1 MPRKK
6 TISPFK
12 AWLLAIRPKTL
23 PAALSPVL
31 VGIAL
36 AVRDGVFRWLPSTAA
51 LLIALLLQIGVNIAN
66 DYFDHVKGID
76 QPDRKGPVRVTQSG
90 LIPPERVRL
99 GMIIVFALVAL
110 IGAYLVILGGWF
122 ALLIG
127 LTAIL
132 SALAY
137 SGGPW
142 PLASHALGDLFVFIY
157 FGLAGVCGTY
167 YVQALTIPL
176 WVIVAAVPVGLL
188 ITAILVVNNLRDIE
202 TDRRAGKRTLAVIF
216 GQRGTVIYFISLLVI
231 AYIVPLLMWLLG
243 PFSLAM
249 LMPLITLPLL
259 LPLIR
264 IITRYADHG
273 PAMNKALVGTA
284 ALALYF
290 SVTLSVGI
298 LF

>member
-1 MPRKK
+1 MARSK
-6 TISPFK
+6 TVSPFK
-12 AWLLAIRPKTL
+12 AWMLAARPKTL
-23 PAALSPVL
+23 PAALSPVV

-36 AVRDGVFRWLPSTAA
+36 AYRNGAFRWLPSTAA
-51 LLIALLLQIGVNIAN
+51 LLIALLLQVGVNIAN

-76 QPDRKGPVRVTQSG
+76 QPDRKGPTRVTQSG

-99 GMIIVFALVAL
+99 GMIIVFALAGL
-110 IGAYLVILGGWF
+110 IGVYLVILGGWF

-142 PLASHALGDLFVFIY
+142 PLASHGLGDLFVFIY

-167 YVQALTIPL
+167 YVQALDLPL

-188 ITAILVVNNLRDIE
+188 ITAILAVNNLRDIE
-202 TDRRAGKRTLAVIF
+202 TDRRAGKNTLAVIF
-216 GQRGTVIYFISLLVI
+216 GQRGTVIYFVVLLVI
-231 AYIVPLLMWLLG
+231 AYIVPVLMWLLG
-243 PFSLAM
+243 PFTLAM
-249 LMPLITLPLL
+249 LLPLL
-259 LPLIR
+259 TFPLPIMLIR
-264 IITRYADHG
+264 IISRYADNG
-273 PAMNKALVGTA
+273 PAMNKALAGTA
-284 ALALYF
+284 QLALFF
-290 SVTLSVGI
+290 SVALSAGI

>member
-1 MPRKK
+1 MPR
-6 TISPFK
+6 TESVSPFK
-12 AWLLAIRPKTL
+12 AWLLAARPKTL
-23 PAALSPVL
+23 PAALSPVV

-36 AVRDGVFRWLPSTAA
+36 AVRDDVFRWLPSTAA
-51 LLIALLLQIGVNIAN
+51 LLIALLLQVGVNIAN
-66 DYFDHVKGID
+66 DYFDHVRGID

-99 GMIIVFALVAL
+99 GMIAVFVLAAL
-110 IGAYLVILGGWF
+110 IGVYLVILGGWI

-137 SGGPW
+137 SGGPF
-142 PLASHALGDLFVFIY
+142 PLASHGLGDLFVFIY

-167 YVQALTIPL
+167 YVQALDLPV
-176 WVIVAAVPVGLL
+176 WVIVAAAPVGLL

-202 TDRRAGKRTLAVIF
+202 TDRRAGKNTLAVIF
-216 GQRGTVIYFISLLVI
+216 GQRGTVIYFIVLVVI
-231 AYIVPLLMWLLG
+231 AYIVPVLMWLLG

-249 LMPLITLPLL
+249 LLPLQTLPLL

-264 IITRYADHG
+264 IISRYADNG
-273 PAMNKALVGTA
+273 PAMNKALAGTA
-284 ALALYF
+284 RLALFF
-290 SVTLSVGI
+290 SVTLAIGI